1 MITPDYVKIMSRYNL
16 WQNNQLYSIL
26 KQMDDA
32 EVELDRGAFFG
43 SIKGTLNHLL
53 WGDLLWLSRFAG
65 GDYPK
70 IENASQFI
78 DLYPTISI
86 WSSERFR
93 CDKRIIAWAD
103 RLRQVDL
110 TGELTWKSISM
121 EEEVKTPLSL
131 CITHYFNHQTHHRG
145 QVHAMLTA
153 AGQKAPVT
161 DLLFM
166 PEDL

>member
-1 MITPDYVKIMSRYNL
+1 MITPDYVKVMARYNL
-16 WQNNQLYSIL
+16 WQNSQLYSIL

-32 EVELDRGAFFG
+32 ELERDRGAFFG

-70 IENASQFI
+70 IESASHFV
-78 DLYPTISI
+78 DLYKTISI

-93 CDKRIIAWAD
+93 CDNRIITWAEG
-103 RLRQVDL
+103 LKQINL
-110 TGELTWKSISM
+110 MGELTWKSITM
-121 EEEVKTPLSL
+121 DKEVKTPLSR

-153 AGQKAPVT
+153 AGQKAPVS

-166 PEDL
+166 PEDI

>member
-1 MITPDYVKIMSRYNL
+1 MITPDYVKVMSRYNL
-16 WQNNQLYSIL
+16 WQNNQLYSVL

-32 EVELDRGAFFG
+32 EIERDRGAFFG

-65 GDYPK
+65 GAYPK
-70 IENASQFI
+70 IENASQFV
-78 DLYPTISI
+78 DLYKTISI

-93 CDKRIIAWAD
+93 CDNRIIAWAES
-103 RLRQVDL
+103 LKQIDL
-110 TGELTWKSISM
+110 MGELTWKSITM
-121 EEEVKTPLSL
+121 DKEVKTPLSL
-131 CITHYFNHQTHHRG
+131 CITHFFNHQTHHRG

-153 AGQKAPVT
+153 AGQKAPVS

-166 PEDL
+166 PEDI

>member
-1 MITPDYVKIMSRYNL
+1 MITPDYVKVMARYNL

-32 EVELDRGAFFG
+32 ELERDRGAFFG

-65 GDYPK
+65 GDFPK
-70 IENASQFI
+70 IESASQFV
-78 DLYPTISI
+78 DLYKPISI

-93 CDKRIIAWAD
+93 CDNRIIAWAES
-103 RLRQVDL
+103 LKQIDL
-110 TGELTWKSISM
+110 LGELTWKSITM
-121 EEEVKTPLSL
+121 DKAVKTPLSL

-153 AGQKAPVT
+153 AGQKAPVS

-166 PEDL
+166 PEDT

>member
-1 MITPDYVKIMSRYNL
+1 MARYNL

-32 EVELDRGAFFG
+32 ELERDRGAFFG

-53 WGDLLWLSRFAG
+53 WGDLLWLSRLAG

-70 IENASQFI
+70 IESASQFV
-78 DLYPTISI
+78 DLYKTISI

-93 CDKRIIAWAD
+93 CDNRIIAWAES
-103 RLRQVDL
+103 LKQIDL
-110 TGELTWKSISM
+110 LGELTWKSITM
-121 EEEVKTPLSL
+121 DKEVKTPLSL

-153 AGQKAPVT
+153 AGQKAPVS

-166 PEDL
+166 PEDI

>member
-1 MITPDYVKIMSRYNL
+1 MITPDYVKVMARYNL
-16 WQNNQLYSIL
+16 WQNSQLYSIL

-32 EVELDRGAFFG
+32 ELERDRGAFFG

-65 GDYPK
+65 GDFPK
-70 IENASQFI
+70 IESASQFV
-78 DLYPTISI
+78 DLYKPISI

-93 CDKRIIAWAD
+93 CDNRIIAWAES
-103 RLRQVDL
+103 LKQIDL
-110 TGELTWKSISM
+110 LGELTWKSITM
-121 EEEVKTPLSL
+121 DKAVKTPLSL

-153 AGQKAPVT
+153 AGQKAPVS

-166 PEDL
+166 PEDT

>member
-1 MITPDYVKIMSRYNL
+1 MITPDYVKVAARYNL
-16 WQNNQLYSIL
+16 WQNSQLYSIL

-32 EVELDRGAFFG
+32 ELERDRGAFFG

-65 GDYPK
+65 GDFPK
-70 IENASQFI
+70 IESASQFV
-78 DLYPTISI
+78 DLYKTISI

-93 CDKRIIAWAD
+93 CDNRIIAWAES
-103 RLRQVDL
+103 LKQIDL
-110 TGELTWKSISM
+110 LGELTWKSITM
-121 EEEVKTPLSL
+121 DKEVKTPLSL

-153 AGQKAPVT
+153 AGQKAPVS

-166 PEDL
+166 PEDT

>member
-1 MITPDYVKIMSRYNL
+1 VITPDYVKVMARYNL
-16 WQNNQLYSIL
+16 WQNSQLYSIL

-32 EVELDRGAFFG
+32 ELERDRGAFFG

-53 WGDLLWLSRFAG
+53 CGDLLSLSRFAG
-65 GDYPK
+65 GDFPK
-70 IENASQFI
+70 IESASQFV
-78 DLYPTISI
+78 DLYKTISI

-93 CDKRIIAWAD
+93 CDNRIIAWAES
-103 RLRQVDL
+103 LKQIDL
-110 TGELTWKSISM
+110 LGELTWKSITM
-121 EEEVKTPLSL
+121 DKEVKTPLSL

-153 AGQKAPVT
+153 AGQKAPVS

-166 PEDL
+166 PEDT